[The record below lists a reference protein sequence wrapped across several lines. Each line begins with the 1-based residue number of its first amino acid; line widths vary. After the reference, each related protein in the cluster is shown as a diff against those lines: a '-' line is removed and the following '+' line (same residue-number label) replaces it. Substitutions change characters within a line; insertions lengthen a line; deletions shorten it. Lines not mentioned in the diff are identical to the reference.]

1 MRDLKET
8 ESKYVHKLTKTL
20 TSLWLVSLPN
30 LNPCK
35 FWTIEF
41 PKKTVVVVVIGI
53 SVWAG
58 CLEVLESGVAVVKF
72 SGLSGFV
79 FEVVNT

>member
-1 MRDLKET
+1 MRNLKET
-8 ESKYVHKLTKTL
+8 ESKYIHKSTKTL
-20 TSLWLVSLPN
+20 TSLWLVFLPK

-35 FWTIEF
+35 WTIEL
-41 PKKTVVVVVIGI
+41 PKITVVVVVFGI

>member
-1 MRDLKET
+1 MRDLKER

-53 SVWAG
+53 SVRAG
-58 CLEVLESGVAVVKF
+58 CLEILEVEEAVVKLL
-72 SGLSGFV
+72 GL
-79 FEVVNT
+79 

>member
-1 MRDLKET
+1 MRDLKER

-30 LNPCK
+30 LDPCK
-35 FWTIEF
+35 FWTIEL
-41 PKKTVVVVVIGI
+41 PKKTVVVVVFGI

-58 CLEVLESGVAVVKF
+58 CLEVIETKVAVVKF
-72 SGLSGFV
+72 LGL
-79 FEVVNT
+79 